1 MTGIGFLIMT
11 VSKFGVAG
19 AFTVGVTK
27 AIDYFHTFDKRIRN
41 KQSLKRQLHQLMIM
55 KQSERNLT
63 KKMFSS

>member
-27 AIDYFHTFDKRIRN
+27 AIDYFHTFDK
-41 KQSLKRQLHQLMIM
+41 K
-55 KQSERNLT
+55 E
-63 KKMFSS
+63 

>member
-27 AIDYFHTFDKRIRN
+27 AIDYFHTFDKKNKKQTKSKALASPTHDYEAIRKELN
-41 KQSLKRQLHQLMIM
+41 
-55 KQSERNLT
+55 EENV
-63 KKMFSS
+63 

>member
-27 AIDYFHTFDKRIRN
+27 AIDYFHTFDKKNKKQTKSKAPASPTYDYEAIRKELN
-41 KQSLKRQLHQLMIM
+41 
-55 KQSERNLT
+55 EENV
-63 KKMFSS
+63 